1 MRDDAPVTAFAHLV
15 SDSMVLEVKIITS
28 PGTKLARQG
37 PSSDD
42 GGGGD
47 VADSCPTVTFN
58 NDKNGN
64 EAASAFCEQ
73 YLLPLLDEDFQPLR
87 EMVRLTTN
95 CPRQGV
101 EFRDVLGISKQPGGV
116 ALCNSLLRSDFAGDW
131 TKVDVIACCET
142 SGIMYASV
150 LATHVNIPLA
160 LIRDAGKLPPPT
172 ISVSKSSSY
181 ISSSGSTQE
190 KTVKMGTDA
199 VRKGG
204 SVVIVD
210 DVLASGET
218 LCTVLKLLGDAGI
231 GAENVSVMVVAE
243 LPVHRGREL
252 SRQLDFGRVKVQSLV
267 VPRPQCGKADDRF
280 FW

>member
-1 MRDDAPVTAFAHLV
+1 MRDDAPVTTFAHLV
-15 SDSMVLEVKIITS
+15 SDRRVLEVKIITS
-28 PGTKLARQG
+28 PRTELARQG

-42 GGGGD
+42 GGGGED
-47 VADSCPTVTFN
+47 VADNCPTFIFN

-73 YLLPLLDEDFQPLR
+73 YLLPLLHEDFQRLR
-87 EMVRLTTN
+87 EMVRLTPN
-95 CPRQGV
+95 FPRQGV
-101 EFRDVLGISKQPGGV
+101 DFRDVLGISQQPGGL

-131 TKVDVIACCET
+131 TKVDAIACCET
-142 SGIMYASV
+142 GGILFASV
-150 LATHVNIPLA
+150 LATHVNLPLA

-181 ISSSGSTQE
+181 ISSSGSMQE
-190 KTVKMGTDA
+190 KRVEMGTDA

-204 SVVIVD
+204 SVVVVD

-218 LCTVLKLLGDAGI
+218 LCAVLQLLSDAGI
-231 GAENVSVMVVAE
+231 VAENVSIMVVAE

-252 SRQLDFGRVKVQSLV
+252 LRQLGFGMVKVQSLV
-267 VPRPQCGKADDRF
+267 VFDGR
-280 FW
+280 